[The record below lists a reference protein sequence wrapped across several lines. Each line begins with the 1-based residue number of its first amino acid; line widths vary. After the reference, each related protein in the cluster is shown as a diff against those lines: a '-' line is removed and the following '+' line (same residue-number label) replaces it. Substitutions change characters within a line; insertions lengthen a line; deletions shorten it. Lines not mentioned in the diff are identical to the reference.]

1 MNDVSAVQKH
11 TCAACGAPAEWN
23 AGKMRLVCPFCGT
36 ETPFEM
42 KPATGQVEEIDLA
55 RTLRD
60 LDDTQRGWKGEKKTV
75 QCQSCKAVSVFD
87 PDRVGQR
94 CDFCGSPAIVDYNEI
109 KAPISPQ
116 SLLPF
121 RVAESSVRETIRK
134 WYAGRWFA
142 PNALS
147 TKALVDTIKGIY
159 IPYWTFDARVHCP
172 WTAEAGHYYYET
184 VRRNGK
190 TERVQKIRWEPAAGV
205 VDHFFD
211 DTLVAGTR
219 GVHESLLRK
228 IEPFP
233 TAELVPYDR
242 AYLAGFVV
250 EHYQVV
256 LFDAAKAGADRM
268 HEALLGLCA
277 AQVPGD
283 TQRNLRIDPQYSAQ
297 TFKHILV
304 PIWMLVYNYRAKPYQ
319 LVVNG
324 YTGAMDGE
332 YPKSAWKIFFA
343 VLAVIVIFLIIA
355 WLDAN

>member
-23 AGKMRLVCPFCGT
+23 AAKLRLVCPFCGT

-42 KPATGQVEEIDLA
+42 KPATGQIEEIDLA

-60 LDDTQRGWKGEKKTV
+60 LDDTQRGWKGARKTV

-121 RVAESSVRETIRK
+121 RVSESSVRETIRK
-134 WYAGRWFA
+134 WYARRWFA

-147 TKALVDTIKGIY
+147 KKALVDTIKGIY
-159 IPYWTFDARVHCP
+159 IPYWTFDAHVHCP

-184 VRRNGK
+184 ERRNGK
-190 TERVQKIRWEPAAGV
+190 TERVRKVRWEPASGV

-211 DTLVAGTR
+211 DTLVSGTR

-256 LFDAAKAGADRM
+256 LFDAAQAAAGRM
-268 HEALLGLCA
+268 DAELRGICA
-277 AQVPGD
+277 SQVAGD
-283 TQRNLRIDPQYSAQ
+283 THRNLQIHPSYSAQ

-304 PIWMLVYNYRAKPYQ
+304 PIWLLVYNYRAKPFQ
-319 LVVNG
+319 VVVNG
-324 YTGAMDGE
+324 FTGAMDGE
-332 YPKSAWKIFFA
+332 YPKSGWKIFFA
-343 VLAVIVIFLIIA
+343 VLAVILIFLFIV